1 MLMPDKPKILIADD
15 ESLNFLF
22 YSEVIDP
29 ETFELIYVD
38 NGNDAIKKVREMGND
53 ISLVLMD
60 MKMPGLDGFTAT
72 KEIRKFNSII
82 PIIAQTAY
90 AYKEDYDN
98 AIAVGCNDYISKPI
112 HEEELLSK
120 IFSLLP
126 QKS

>member
-1 MLMPDKPKILIADD
+1 MPEKKKILVADD
-15 ESLNFLF
+15 ESLNYLF

-38 NGNDAIKKVREMGND
+38 NGNDAIKKVYEMGND

-60 MKMPGLDGFTAT
+60 LKMPELDGFSAT
-72 KEIRKFNSII
+72 KEIRKFNATI

-98 AIAVGCNDYISKPI
+98 AIAAGCNGYISKPI
-112 HEEELLSK
+112 HEKELLSK
-120 IFSLLP
+120 IFSFLP
-126 QKS
+126 QNS